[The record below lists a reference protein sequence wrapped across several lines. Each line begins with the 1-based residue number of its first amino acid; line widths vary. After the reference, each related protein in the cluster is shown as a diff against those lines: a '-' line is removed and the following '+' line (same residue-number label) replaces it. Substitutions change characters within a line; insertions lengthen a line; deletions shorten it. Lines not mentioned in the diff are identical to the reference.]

1 MNKEIEQIL
10 NDLENDIKAIS
21 IESYTGGY
29 EDRENAIET
38 LNKLKLKLF
47 SIPVVVGRS
56 EQLVCSCGSIKV
68 QTTGG
73 SQCPNN
79 RCSSAN

>member
-1 MNKEIEQIL
+1 MK
-10 NDLENDIKAIS
+10 LETKFGNRIDS
-21 IESYTGGY
+21 DSGY
-29 EDRENAIET
+29 DN
-38 LNKLKLKLF
+38 LKLAQDLVTIAEKHYTKQLL
-47 SIPVVVGRS
+47 IPRVVGRS

-73 SQCPNN
+73 FQCPNN

>member
-1 MNKEIEQIL
+1 MNKILELIKKAEDKVNSTMLSNIRKTEINLIL
-10 NDLENDIKAIS
+10 LEIQKEAL
-21 IESYTGGY
+21 T
-29 EDRENAIET
+29 
-38 LNKLKLKLF
+38 
-47 SIPVVVGRS
+47 IPVVVGRS
-56 EQLVCSCGSIKV
+56 EQLVCSCGTIKV

>member
-1 MNKEIEQIL
+1 MQQEKTYLIE
-10 NDLENDIKAIS
+10 
-21 IESYTGGY
+21 
-29 EDRENAIET
+29 
-38 LNKLKLKLF
+38 LKLLADSCESNYALEVNGYSQGVNDAIDLVKKLT
-47 SIPVVVGRS
+47 IPVVVGQS

-68 QTTGG
+68 KTTGG

>member
-1 MNKEIEQIL
+1 MIQTKEEFFLAEMGINSQATIEG
-10 NDLENDIKAIS
+10 D
-21 IESYTGGY
+21 Y
-29 EDRENAIET
+29 NAT
-38 LNKLKLKLF
+38 YKLKDLLKQYTEQCNIHEVIGL
-47 SIPVVVGRS
+47 S
-56 EQLVCSCGSIKV
+56 EHLVCSCGSIKV